1 MATKRL
7 GTAANLDV
15 VWTSADPATPIEL
28 NGRRGLLLSGKDGH
42 RSVLSFQV
50 DGGRIVRIDVVRNPE
65 KLRRVGPRP
74 G

>member
-1 MATKRL
+1 MERAGWDEHGSRSGAPL
-7 GTAANLDV
+7 PIRRHRSSSTAGWV
-15 VWTSADPATPIEL
+15 CCSP
-28 NGRRGLLLSGKDGH
+28 GKDGH